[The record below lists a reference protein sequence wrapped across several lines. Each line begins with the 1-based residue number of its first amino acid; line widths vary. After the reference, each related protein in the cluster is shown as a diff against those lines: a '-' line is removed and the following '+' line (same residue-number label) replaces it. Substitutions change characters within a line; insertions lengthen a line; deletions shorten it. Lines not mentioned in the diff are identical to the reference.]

1 MKTLIRI
8 EEAFLFLLS
17 IFLFSRIGYAW
28 WWFPL
33 LLFAPD
39 VGMLGYLIN
48 PKAGA
53 YLYNFIHHR
62 AVAVILYV
70 LGVLLSIGVL
80 QLIGTMLFAH
90 SSLDRAFHFGL
101 KYPDRFKH
109 THLGEGESA

>member
-1 MKTLIRI
+1 MKTLLRV

-39 VGMLGYLIN
+39 IGTVGYLIN

-53 YLYNFIHHR
+53 YFYNFIHHR

-70 LGVLLSIGVL
+70 LGVLLSINVL

-90 SSLDRAFHFGL
+90 SSLDRVFHFGL
-101 KYPDRFKH
+101 KYGDRFAH
-109 THLGEGESA
+109 THLGE